1 MNCCSHM
8 QKLIRTLL
16 FKANVPQ
23 GLGRALLYYIQG
35 GKVSR
40 LEGNLG
46 NAPLGLCTKL
56 VPCHQLSFS
65 YCSLIVAFIF
75 PLYLGVCDKLPK
87 SKFQILTSTA
97 VYMAKNRLKVL
108 KHSYPKKNCH

>member
-16 FKANVPQ
+16 FKANVPR

-56 VPCHQLSFS
+56 VPCHQLSFH
-65 YCSLIVAFIF
+65 IA
-75 PLYLGVCDKLPK
+75 
-87 SKFQILTSTA
+87 A
-97 VYMAKNRLKVL
+97 
-108 KHSYPKKNCH
+108 